1 MPENKESIVYLS
13 VNELHDFPD
22 HPFMVRD
29 DQAMR
34 DMAESTKEYGVLTPI
49 TVRPREEGGYE
60 IISGHRRK
68 HACELSGIAEIPA
81 IVRKCTRDEAI
92 IMMVDSNLQRDE
104 ILPSEKAK
112 AYKMKLDAIK
122 RQGSR
127 TDLKTEDVP
136 SNSTSRQI
144 VDKTNSQENQ
154 GNSTSAQV
162 GPKLNSRLNS
172 AKSVAIDAGESRT
185 QIQRFIRL
193 NELIPPLQKLVDDR
207 KMGFTPAVEIS
218 YLTLEEQ
225 KLLIETIES
234 ELATPSLS
242 QAQRMRRMSQEG
254 TLNEDTMLDIMIEQK
269 KPEGKLTVTIS
280 YDEISKYFP
289 KSYTPLQMK
298 EGILKM
304 LENIRQAQLKK
315 KRNQQNR

>member
-1 MPENKESIVYLS
+1 MIPIA
-13 VNELHDFPD
+13 ELHEFPD

-29 DQAMR
+29 DQSMR

-68 HACELSGIAEIPA
+68 HACELSGITEIPA
-81 IVRKCTRDEAI
+81 IIRDCSRDEAV
-92 IMMVDSNLQRDE
+92 IMMVDSNLQRDN

-122 RQGSR
+122 RQGKR
-127 TDLKTEDVP
+127 TDL
-136 SNSTSRQI
+136 I
-144 VDKTNSQENQ
+144 VAENQENQ
-154 GNSTSAQV
+154 ETSTSVQV
-162 GPKLNSRLNS
+162 GQKLKGPTSREIVASNSPDS
-172 AKSVAIDAGESRT
+172 SVH
-185 QIQRFIRL
+185 IQRFLRL
-193 NELIPPLQKLVDDR
+193 NRLIPPLQKLVDDK

-254 TLNEDTMLDIMIEQK
+254 TLSEDTMLDIMIEQK